1 MTGSIP
7 EHAVIM
13 EAILANDGKRAA
25 DLMHS
30 HISLL
35 TDSIA
40 DFLQFVRA
48 SGDRVLFAE
57 SA

>member
-7 EHAVIM
+7 EHAAIL
-13 EAILANDGKRAA
+13 EAILANDGKLAA
-25 DLMHS
+25 ELMNR

-35 TDSIA
+35 TEGIA

-48 SGDRVLFAE
+48 SGDRMLFAD